1 MGTNIDNKDDDFL
14 DNLMGDLMGVEN
26 KEDKPAEESSHS
38 FVKEGLPLEVGET
51 SVKKSSPLLKTINRD
66 RDKGAETSQE
76 VGESKP
82 RKPGLLSRINTGNK
96 NKEVDISKEEVSV
109 DKIAEQAPKVEE
121 VISTKEV
128 SVDDYYKKES
138 GASTGGNSLLDR
150 MKKRRQETSDIV
162 DKVTEV
168 GDVEEQEE
176 EEEQEEK
183 LGVFYEEGSSED
195 PEEDS
200 DSFDDLLN
208 DLNGDEVYKAP
219 TELDSS
225 VETPLETRDM
235 RDIKVTPDGK
245 SLADMLIGMRSGN
258 KSIVQKVAKVRNQ
271 EEIASIG
278 AKKFTDD
285 RYLKHAKVIDKEAEE
300 NKKKIALSNKFLQR
314 NAKFTENEKIIMKN
328 LGLDNKE
335 LSKIMGSKKLSKK
348 EKARILGLGR
358 YGAEKHFKGRRY
370 RTTVGDTALLEY
382 LVKFKYAN
390 TRILRWIKDEPQ
402 SKTWRK
408 LNRLKNNGLVES
420 KSLIGVPDLWGTTP
434 SGTALS
440 GYALKPGLRP
450 MPKIPTISATMGV
463 NYIAACLWFNTV
475 NVLNLDDF
483 PAHNKTIALQDDGV
497 DRVRGENLVSEL
509 EIRSSLGKEINPS
522 STTMRTLGDE
532 RLYDIIS
539 ANVAQAV
546 AEWEAGGKVGDG
558 PECSL
563 GNEYMWVLYPTSQLT
578 LSYHVPDLVVK
589 RERGPNGEP
598 KSIAVEVERYAK
610 TNDKY
615 DKIMLAYKLN
625 EHLYEQVV
633 WLTPDDKVAR
643 ALHKAAENVGF
654 DRYSILPII
663 TKDGIYD
670 KQDIWLI

>member
-1 MGTNIDNKDDDFL
+1 METNIDNKDEDFL
-14 DNLMGDLMGVEN
+14 DDLMGDLMGFDN
-26 KEDKPAEESSHS
+26 KEDLPARESSS
-38 FVKEGLPLEVGET
+38 VSSANNVPLETEET
-51 SVKKSSPLLKTINRD
+51 PVNKPSPLLKTIK
-66 RDKGAETSQE
+66 RDKDKGVEDK
-76 VGESKP
+76 VDVKKSKP
-82 RKPGLLSRINTGNK
+82 RKPGLLSRINAGNK
-96 NKEVDISKEEVSV
+96 NKVVDGNKEEVSV
-109 DKIAEQAPKVEE
+109 DKITEQAPKVEE
-121 VISTKEV
+121 VSSIKEV
-128 SVDDYYKKES
+128 EVDEYYKKDT
-138 GASTGGNSLLDR
+138 GTSTGGNSLLDR

-162 DKVTEV
+162 DKITEV

-183 LGVFYEEGSSED
+183 VDVPYEEEVLED
-195 PEEDS
+195 LEEVP
-200 DSFDDLLN
+200 DSFDDLFN
-208 DLNGDEVYKAP
+208 DLNEDEVYKAP

-225 VETPLETRDM
+225 VETPLETKGM

-408 LNRLKNNGLVES
+408 LNRLKDNGLVES

-434 SGTALS
+434 IGTALS

-463 NYIAACLWFNTV
+463 NYIAACLWFNTI

-483 PAHNKTIALQDDGV
+483 PAHNKTIALQDDGT

-522 STTMRTLGDE
+522 STTMSTLGDE
-532 RLYDIIS
+532 RLYDVIS
-539 ANVAQAV
+539 SNVGRAV
-546 AEWEAGGKVGDG
+546 AEWEDGGRIGDG

-589 RERGPNGEP
+589 RERGSNGEP

-615 DKIMLAYKLN
+615 DKIMLAYKLDK
-625 EHLYEQVV
+625 HLYEKVV
-633 WLTPDDKVAR
+633 WLTPDEKVAR

-663 TKDGIYD
+663 TKDGVYD